1 MMSDDVDPKYIAD
14 NRRDAERLM
23 ILLAGPRLLRER
35 HWREDFELCRLSAQD
50 LRKALEAQ
58 MIALD
63 QGGFLEDML
72 SDLRRACTAF
82 VTSAGANAANF
93 VRDPSFFHF
102 QLDTLRLTFAR
113 RVRRI
118 VDAFG
123 LAPTPE
129 IQEII
134 DFHA

>member
-1 MMSDDVDPKYIAD
+1 MSDDVDAKYIAD
-14 NRRDAERLM
+14 NRLDAERLM
-23 ILLAGPRLLRER
+23 ILLAGPRLLWER
-35 HWREDFELCRLSAQD
+35 HWREDFEHCRLSAQD
-50 LRKALEAQ
+50 LRRALEAQ

-72 SDLRRACTAF
+72 SDLRRACAAF
-82 VTSAGANAANF
+82 VTAAGANAANF
-93 VRDPSFFHF
+93 VRDPTLFQF

-123 LAPTPE
+123 LAPTQE
-129 IQEII
+129 IQDII
-134 DFHA
+134 GFRA